1 MDLFCCYFGVNLVL
15 FAPLG
20 ALIGRQKNAVTEGF
34 LLGLLLSAIGV
45 IIAFLIDQRAMCGR
59 CGGRLNG
66 TPSVCPHCHA
76 AVAHGASRPAARP
89 EALAQ
94 PFFPATGE
102 GPRSWCAV
110 CQGKLDGGAICPHC
124 GAPA

>member
-1 MDLFCCYFGVNLVL
+1 MELVWLFLALFV

-20 ALIGRQKNAVTEGF
+20 AVVGSQKNAPVTGF
-34 LLGLLLSAIGV
+34 FLGLLLGPLGV
-45 IIAFLIDQRAMCGR
+45 LLAWLIDQRDQCGR

-76 AVAHGASRPAARP
+76 TVAHGARSAPRP
-89 EALAQ
+89 EAYAQ
-94 PFFPATGE
+94 PFLPAAAGE
-102 GPRSWCAV
+102 RSWCAV
-110 CQGKLDGGAICPHC
+110 CHGKLDGGAICPHC